1 MRNVI
6 SVFEVLFRRGPNRIK
21 MVCTHRLNKIKTLIF
36 HACQILLALS
46 NSSSLPIF
54 PFLKKKKKK
63 VSEVQKDKF
72 IKERDLARRIFLLA
86 ALLVSLTALR
96 YHNI

>member
-1 MRNVI
+1 MLAKYYWRYQTA
-6 SVFEVLFRRGPNRIK
+6 RRYQF
-21 MVCTHRLNKIKTLIF
+21 F
-36 HACQILLALS
+36 HFS
-46 NSSSLPIF
+46 
-54 PFLKKKKKK
+54 KKKQK

>member
-1 MRNVI
+1 MPCLPNIIGAIKQLVVTNFSI
-6 SVFEVLFRRGPNRIK
+6 S
-21 MVCTHRLNKIKTLIF
+21 
-36 HACQILLALS
+36 Q
-46 NSSSLPIF
+46 
-54 PFLKKKKKK
+54 KKKKK

>member
-54 PFLKKKKKK
+54 PFLKKKK